1 MIGAGA
7 ARNPPDRARSP
18 VFHKQMPD
26 KCASWRIRMFT
37 PGAVRLDRLLLTFE
51 IPLSSAA
58 HDPSL
63 PRAVRIR
70 HQAES
75 LVSVFLGLNSLL

>member
-1 MIGAGA
+1 
-7 ARNPPDRARSP
+7 
-18 VFHKQMPD
+18 
-26 KCASWRIRMFT
+26 MFT